1 MEIHQNLWG
10 SIYRRITFV
19 LLGFS
24 ILCFSTPTAF
34 ASDIALA
41 LKFAKKVLGD
51 KATQEYKEY
60 VDAKPD
66 EALAII
72 LESGQVTTT
81 YSRGSK
87 TKNAAPAFT
96 QLGKVRLAYP
106 ALRPIIEEAARKS
119 GLPTELIDAVIR
131 TESGYRPQAI
141 SRAGAQGLMQLMPK
155 TARSLGVKDA
165 LDPRQNVLG
174 GSKYLRKMLD
184 RFGRVSHALAAYN
197 AGPGAVIKYKGVP
210 PYKETQRYVQ
220 VVWQRYQMRLKLT
233 RSDSVETNAES
244 PSPNQNEEEPLRPSS
259 YE

>member
-1 MEIHQNLWG
+1 MKL
-10 SIYRRITFV
+10 T

-24 ILCFSTPTAF
+24 IVCVASPSAF

-51 KATQEYKEY
+51 KATKEYKEY
-60 VDAKPD
+60 VDSKPD

-72 LESGQVTTT
+72 LESGRVSDRP
-81 YSRGSK
+81 SRHDNS
-87 TKNAAPAFT
+87 TARVPAFT

-106 ALRPIIEEAARKS
+106 ALLPIIEEASQKS

-131 TESGYRPQAI
+131 TESGYRPHAI

-155 TARSLGVKDA
+155 TARSLGVSNS

-174 GSKYLRKMLD
+174 GAKYLRKMLD
-184 RFGRVSHALAAYN
+184 RFGRVSLALAAYN
-197 AGPGAVIKYKGVP
+197 AGPGAVSKHKGVP

-220 VVWQRYQMRLKLT
+220 VVWQRYQMRLKLG
-233 RSDSVETNAES
+233 RNVSKKAERDK
-244 PSPNQNEEEPLRPSS
+244 PSPTQAGEQPLRPSS